1 MQIKLFRISDRFQN
15 FSVVKSVNFAE
26 NLNYHPYL
34 VETHPY
40 LVETFLTLK
49 DPFISK
55 SCVEMKIELNF
66 YCHTS
71 SWCLKRFYEG
81 L

>member
-15 FSVVKSVNFAE
+15 FSVVKSVNFVE
-26 NLNYHPYL
+26 NLNYHLYL

-49 DPFISK
+49 DPFFSK
-55 SCVEMKIELNF
+55 SCVEMKIESNF
-66 YCHTS
+66 HIHTS
-71 SWCLKRFYEG
+71 
-81 L
+81 